1 MFDLSKILSTHVE
14 IPKPTITG
22 VAIKYVGGYDP
33 VNIQTA
39 PTAVLEEMCQSERN
53 INVNFQVML
62 PGGRKNRHVSLSYFK
77 ATEFSKITYEERLA
91 LVIELREIDISQF
104 TLTVVGATAFGKVG
118 EKFVVLACHLG
129 KHQQWFT
136 ETRFRGDKEWFGPN
150 PICHISTCWGYDEDT
165 QTFKLRGEDT
175 FTDEHAWILAL
186 IINVGSFLV
195 AEDQVLI
202 DRFNQLSATPC

>member
-14 IPKPTITG
+14 IPKPKITG

-77 ATEFSKITYEERLA
+77 EKEYGGNTTYEERLA
-91 LVIELREIDISQF
+91 LVMELRELSLI
-104 TLTVVGATAFGKVG
+104 
-118 EKFVVLACHLG
+118 
-129 KHQQWFT
+129 
-136 ETRFRGDKEWFGPN
+136 
-150 PICHISTCWGYDEDT
+150 HI
-165 QTFKLRGEDT
+165 
-175 FTDEHAWILAL
+175 
-186 IINVGSFLV
+186 
-195 AEDQVLI
+195 
-202 DRFNQLSATPC
+202 